1 MERMKTTM
9 ILPKELWR
17 RAKIRAMD
25 EGTDLSGVVIVA
37 LEAYLKTKPGKEGRR

>member
-9 ILPKELWR
+9 ILPKALWK

-25 EGTDLSGVVIVA
+25 DSTDLSGVVIAA
-37 LEAYLKTKPGKEGRR
+37 LETYLKGKGGKR